1 MIPPSEADERDRF
14 IAAFVS
20 ECPEPSAEQV
30 RTWARRH
37 PRLAEDIVIAAAI
50 HIATVVRGRST
61 RVANGTGSTS
71 DD

>member
-1 MIPPSEADERDRF
+1 MIPPSETDEHDRV

-30 RTWARRH
+30 RMWARRH

-50 HIATVVRGRST
+50 RIAATVRGRST
-61 RVANGTGSTS
+61 RVANGTE
-71 DD
+71 